1 MTPDPGLPG
10 FQEDNWMSL
19 SAATT
24 HNAANTR
31 GEARDVDNDRP
42 IAEPFLPVQLAR
54 TAEAT
59 GRLIGQGLID
69 RGLSGFA
76 LTDETGSLNPAIAPL
91 AYAYE
96 AALLTGLSPQEV
108 RTLRRLL
115 TRVEAAALKLSGR

>member
-1 MTPDPGLPG
+1 
-10 FQEDNWMSL
+10 MSL

-31 GEARDVDNDRP
+31 SEARDVDNDRP

-54 TAEAT
+54 TAEAA
-59 GRLIGQGLID
+59 GRLIGQGLTD
-69 RGLSGFA
+69 RGLSGFS
-76 LTDETGSLNPAIAPL
+76 LTDETGVLNPAIAPL

-96 AALLTGLSPQEV
+96 AALLTGLSPEEV

>member
-1 MTPDPGLPG
+1 
-10 FQEDNWMSL
+10 MSP
-19 SAATT
+19 SAARS
-24 HNAANTR
+24 HDAASPR
-31 GEARDVDNDRP
+31 GQAPDAADDRP

-54 TAEAT
+54 TAEAA
-59 GRLIGQGLID
+59 GRLIGQGLTD
-69 RGLSGFA
+69 RGLSGFS
-76 LTDETGSLNPAIAPL
+76 LTDETGVLNPAIAPL

>member
-1 MTPDPGLPG
+1 
-10 FQEDNWMSL
+10 MSAN
-19 SAATT
+19 AATT
-24 HNAANTR
+24 HGTR
-31 GEARDVDNDRP
+31 SHWLDEPEEEDRP
-42 IAEPFLPVQLAR
+42 IAQPFLPVQLAR

-59 GRLIGQGLID
+59 SRLIGQGLTD
-69 RGLSGFA
+69 RGLSGFS
-76 LTDETGSLNPAIAPL
+76 LTDETGALNPVIAPL

>member
-1 MTPDPGLPG
+1 
-10 FQEDNWMSL
+10 MSL
-19 SAATT
+19 SAART
-24 HNAANTR
+24 HDAASR
-31 GEARDVDNDRP
+31 GLDETDMDDERP

-76 LTDETGSLNPAIAPL
+76 LTDETGALNPAIAPL

>member
-1 MTPDPGLPG
+1 
-10 FQEDNWMSL
+10 MSV
-19 SAATT
+19 
-24 HNAANTR
+24 NAARTTDFSR
-31 GEARDVDNDRP
+31 PWQTAPDDDDRP

-59 GRLIGQGLID
+59 GRLIHQGLTD
-69 RGLSGFA
+69 RGLSGFS
-76 LTDETGSLNPAIAPL
+76 LMDETGALNTAIAPL

-96 AALLTGLSPQEV
+96 AALLTGLTPGEV